1 MRDSDVVP
9 VVLGDDEHQDILNN
23 LILPE
28 WTRGAVRQEQP
39 VLIVVAGPP
48 GSNKT
53 GVADVIHAVLGR
65 RGGAVRIGSDLYKHR
80 HPRYTALVVEDDRT
94 AGIRVRPDTRRWQAE
109 VEEYVRRHRFDAV
122 VESAAADPDQFR
134 ADALAYRASGY
145 RIEVVAVT
153 AAEALTQLRAVSRYL
168 RERRHVSWEN
178 HDDCARGLLET
189 LAIIESEQLV
199 DQVTVV
205 RPGIDFVYR
214 SEVVSGAWLGEP
226 AAAVRV
232 VQTERW
238 RPWSARQTAAFSTE
252 LYETQEQVHQPQV
265 TRDQRLV
272 VAGPIERARA
282 LAEPVRRI
290 AQVRPDAPGVHYHQL
305 SRGEHQWL
313 YDELIA
319 PSYLDGVTAQEEPVA
334 VIVVGEPGAEVSRT
348 ANLVQR
354 AMGSRAPVRLV
365 YQDFEAF
372 HPDSEQVCSEHPLS
386 DGAEIRADVEAWMA
400 RIATALRGLRAHVIV
415 ESFPGSVQEVL
426 GEAELYG
433 SAGFRVDLVL
443 LGARAADSRQATA
456 RIHARLQQ
464 RGVPSRYTSRTRHD
478 QVRHTVAQLARI
490 AETHPAIASVLVLGP
505 DGDAV
510 HRNERTARG
519 GLTRPIRAAAALGG
533 ARVKPYTL
541 TEANRFLTTHRAL
554 RAALP
559 QHRDDLHRT
568 LALAHPLM
576 PAALRP
582 PSLPCPARPL
592 YLPVPLP
599 GPLWGRDAE
608 PPSHGMRGE
617 HERSRHSGACE
628 RAGT

>member
-1 MRDSDVVP
+1 MKDSDVVP
-9 VVLGDDEHQDILNN
+9 VLLGEDEHQDILNN
-23 LILPE
+23 LILPD

-53 GVADVIHAVLGR
+53 GVADVIHAVLDR
-65 RGGAVRIGSDLYKHR
+65 RGGAVRIGRDLYKHR
-80 HPRYTALVVEDDRT
+80 HPRYAALVAENDRT

-109 VEEYVRRHRFDAV
+109 VEEYVRRHQLDAV

-134 ADALAYRASGY
+134 ADALAYRASGH
-145 RIEVVAVT
+145 RIELIAVT

-168 RERRHVSWEN
+168 GERRHVSWEN
-178 HDDCARGLLET
+178 HDGCVRGLLET
-189 LAIIESEQLV
+189 LAVIEAEQLA

-205 RPGIDFVYR
+205 RPGIDFLYR
-214 SEVVSGAWLGEP
+214 NEVVSGAWTGGP
-226 AAAVRV
+226 AAAVRAV
-232 VQTERW
+232 RTERG

-252 LYETQEQVHQPQV
+252 LSEAQEQVHQPQV
-265 TRDQRLV
+265 TRDQRLA

-290 AQVRPDAPGVHYHQL
+290 AQIRPDAPGVHYHQL

-319 PSYLDGVTAQEEPVA
+319 PSYLDDATAQERPMA
-334 VIVVGEPGAEVSRT
+334 VFVVGEPGAEVGQT
-348 ANLVQR
+348 AGLVQR
-354 AMGSRAPVRLV
+354 AMSGRAVRLV

-372 HPDSEQVCSEHPLS
+372 HPDAKQLCSEHPLT

-400 RIATALRGLRAHVIV
+400 RITAALRGLRAHVIV
-415 ESFPGSVQEVL
+415 ESQPDCVQDVL
-426 GEAELYG
+426 GEASLFDA
-433 SAGFRVDLVL
+433 AGFRVDLVL

-456 RIHARLQQ
+456 RLHARLQQ

-478 QVRHTVAQLARI
+478 QVRHTVAQLARV
-490 AETHPAIASVLVLGP
+490 AETHSAIASVLVLGP
-505 DGDAV
+505 GGAAV
-510 HRNERTARG
+510 HRNERAASGR
-519 GLTRPIRAAAALGG
+519 LTRPIRAAAALAGT
-533 ARVKPYTL
+533 RVQSYSL
-541 TEANRFLTTHRAL
+541 AEAHRFLAVHRVL

-559 QHRDDLHRT
+559 QHRDDLHHT

-582 PSLPCPARPL
+582 PSLSGPARSAH
-592 YLPVPLP
+592 LPVPLP
-599 GPLWGRDAE
+599 GPLRERYAE
-608 PPSHGMRGE
+608 RWPAR
-617 HERSRHSGACE
+617 
-628 RAGT
+628 RARARPAFRRM